1 LSNAIKQMRDATAA
15 SSSSSVDLTA
25 VSTNIIPD
33 TDVTYDLGSSTHKF
47 KDLYLDGNTLN
58 LGNQTIKA
66 TATGIEVP
74 ELKIGTGTN
83 TVKLTVASDGK
94 LTTTETDSS
103 GNTSSPAA
111 AGGGGSSVTVSDTAP
126 TSPSAGDQWFDSSSL
141 IMFVYYADGS
151 SSQWVPATPAGQTGA
166 TGADGTAGYATV
178 VTDMAGLVAITGM
191 VAGQTALVTALNKVF
206 MYTGTAW
213 YLIATMTNAS
223 PTSITGVDATY
234 DLATDGTATTI
245 TAVST
250 DPEGFPLTW
259 SYAVTTGSLGSTA
272 TVSQADNVFTI
283 TPSTTEADAGSFSI
297 TFSVTDGATGAVN
310 AVSAFTLAFTSWA
323 TPSLQSSIVPG
334 GFNIDGVAGLNDDA
348 GAHGMS
354 LSQDM
359 NHLVISGKDK
369 TISTQN
375 SSYWNYDGSI
385 RYYTRSGNTWTL
397 QQYFNGPTPPS
408 AVLTFGNQYG
418 QRFGQGVTISGDGS
432 TFVCASSAWQAATT
446 TGSAIHI
453 YTRSGNTWT
462 LQETIPSGS
471 STWSTNQDYGGRLGS
486 FEINEYKGKTFAT
499 PLALSYDGSFLAI
512 GSPDFNTTPGTGAVH
527 TFTRSGSTWSFEQYI
542 TGPDTRFGHGVAYA
556 EDTQTLMIGDAR
568 HPDTSNWPNL
578 YGGLGFYRRNGSGV
592 WSVDQTVVST
602 NAGDFL
608 GGSCTIS
615 KDGMTA
621 AAGGNNDSTTQ
632 MVSVYVNDGTANG
645 GNWTLQQRFRNS
657 DWADI
662 DGKFGSIVQLSND
675 GDTLM
680 VAAKNQDATIDSTLY
695 TYAGRIYVFKRTGT
709 TWTETGIIDLPSG
722 DQANSRNLGQKCVL
736 SSDAS
741 LIFASSNGT
750 SNNGAIHIYEEG

>member
-1 LSNAIKQMRDATAA
+1 MPLTFPTSPTNGQTVTLSGTTYTYNATKGVWEATASGGGFVA
-15 SSSSSVDLTA
+15 GSFSEHILPA
-25 VSTNIIPD
+25 
-33 TDVTYDLGSSTHKF
+33 TDDTYDIGSASYKIR
-47 KDLYLDGNTLN
+47 DLYVSDNSLHIGDHTMS
-58 LGNQTIKA
+58 A
-66 TATGIEVP
+66 DSEGINIP
-74 ELKIGTGTN
+74 ALKLGTGSN
-83 TVKLTVASDGK
+83 RVKLTANAEGK
-94 LTTTETDSS
+94 LRQIRTVGGVAQAEEGISSDAGTTTVDTFAELQAAPVVAGKTVLVK
-103 GNTSSPAA
+103 NTNKLYINTGTGWYVVGQVTNESP
-111 AGGGGSSVTVSDTAP
+111 T
-126 TSPSAGDQWFDSSSL
+126 
-141 IMFVYYADGS
+141 
-151 SSQWVPATPAGQTGA
+151 
-166 TGADGTAGYATV
+166 
-178 VTDMAGLVAITGM
+178 AITG
-191 VAGQTALVTALNKVF
+191 L
-206 MYTGTAW
+206 
-213 YLIATMTNAS
+213 
-223 PTSITGVDATY
+223 DATY
-234 DLATDGTATTI
+234 NLAKDGTATVI
-245 TAVST
+245 TMNST

-259 SYAVTTGSLGSTA
+259 SHAVTTGTLGSTA
-272 TVSQADNVFTI
+272 TITNTDNVFTI
-283 TPSTTEADAGSFSI
+283 TPSSTEADAG
-297 TFSVTDGATGAVN
+297 TFSVTFSASDGSQAATS
-310 AVSAFTLAFTSWA
+310 VSDFTLSFTSWVTA
-323 TPSLQSSIVPG
+323 SLQTSIVPG
-334 GFNIDGVAGLNDDA
+334 GLNIDGVDNSNDYA

-359 NHLVISGKDK
+359 NHLVISGMDK

-408 AVLTFGNQYG
+408 AVLSFGNQYG
-418 QRFGQGVTISGDGS
+418 QRFGQGATISGDAS
-432 TFVCASSAWQAATT
+432 TFVCASSAWQNSDTN
-446 TGSAIHI
+446 GSAIHI

-462 LQETIPSGS
+462 LQETIPSDS

-486 FEINEYKGKTFAT
+486 FAINQYKGKTFAT

-568 HPDTSNWPNL
+568 HPDESNWPNL

-592 WSVDQTVVST
+592 WSVDQTVVSA

-657 DWADI
+657 DWVDT

-680 VAAKNQDATIDSTLY
+680 VAAKDQDATIDSTLY
-695 TYAGRIYVFKRTGT
+695 TNAGRIYVFKRTGT

-722 DQANSRNLGQKCVL
+722 DRANGRNLGQKCVL

-741 LIFASSNGT
+741 LIFANSDGT
-750 SNNGAIHIYEEG
+750 AYNGAIHIYEEG

>member
-1 LSNAIKQMRDATAA
+1 MANYSDIKYQPAGSATTTYSDMAA
-15 SSSSSVDLTA
+15 LIA
-25 VSTNIIPD
+25 
-33 TDVTYDLGSSTHKF
+33 
-47 KDLYLDGNTLN
+47 
-58 LGNQTIKA
+58 
-66 TATGIEVP
+66 ATGM
-74 ELKIGTGTN
+74 
-83 TVKLTVASDGK
+83 
-94 LTTTETDSS
+94 
-103 GNTSSPAA
+103 
-111 AGGGGSSVTVSDTAP
+111 
-126 TSPSAGDQWFDSSSL
+126 SAGDQ
-141 IMFVYYADGS
+141 
-151 SSQWVPATPAGQTGA
+151 
-166 TGADGTAGYATV
+166 
-178 VTDMAGLVAITGM
+178 
-191 VAGQTALVTALNKVF
+191 ALVTALNKVF
-206 MYTGTAW
+206 MYTGSAW
-213 YLIATMTNAS
+213 YLVATMTNAS

-272 TVSQADNVFTI
+272 TVSQTDNVFTI
-283 TPSTTEADAGSFSI
+283 TPSTTSSDAGSFSI
-297 TFSVTDGATGAVN
+297 TFSVTDGSTGAVN
-310 AVSAFTLAFTSWA
+310 AVSAFTLSFASWA

-334 GFNIDGVAGLNDDA
+334 GFNIDGVDNSNDYA

-359 NHLVISGKDK
+359 NHLVISGMDK

-408 AVLTFGNQYG
+408 AVLTTSQYG
-418 QRFGQGVTISGDGS
+418 QRFGQGATISGDGS
-432 TFVCASSAWQAATT
+432 TFVCASSAWQSSNTN
-446 TGSAIHI
+446 GSAIHI

-486 FEINEYKGKTFAT
+486 FEINQYKGKTFAT

-568 HPDTSNWPNL
+568 HPDESNWPNL

-657 DWADI
+657 DWVDI

-680 VAAKNQDATIDSTLY
+680 VAAKDQDATIDSTLY
-695 TYAGRIYVFKRTGT
+695 TGAGRIYVFKRTGT

-722 DQANSRNLGQKCVL
+722 DQANGRNLGQKCVL

-741 LIFASSNGT
+741 LIFANSDGT
-750 SNNGAIHIYEEG
+750 SYNGAIHIYEEG

>member
-1 LSNAIKQMRDATAA
+1 MGSYSRKRYATESASFPKSA
-15 SSSSSVDLTA
+15 SSAPGSYSYATFADLPATG
-25 VSTNIIPD
+25 STP
-33 TDVTYDLGSSTHKF
+33 
-47 KDLYLDGNTLN
+47 GNTAFVV
-58 LGNQTIKA
+58 A
-66 TATGIEVP
+66 T
-74 ELKIGTGTN
+74 N
-83 TVKLTVASDGK
+83 KLYIW
-94 LTTTETDSS
+94 S
-103 GNTSSPAA
+103 GV
-111 AGGGGSSVTVSDTAP
+111 G
-126 TSPSAGDQWFDSSSL
+126 
-141 IMFVYYADGS
+141 
-151 SSQWVPATPAGQTGA
+151 
-166 TGADGTAGYATV
+166 
-178 VTDMAGLVAITGM
+178 
-191 VAGQTALVTALNKVF
+191 
-206 MYTGTAW
+206 W
-213 YLIATMTNAS
+213 YLIATVTNVS
-223 PTSITGVDATY
+223 PTAITGVDGTY
-234 DLATDGTATTI
+234 TLATDGTATTI

-250 DPEGFPLTW
+250 DPEGFSLTW
-259 SYAVTTGSLGSTA
+259 SYAVSSGSLGSTA
-272 TVSQADNVFTI
+272 TVSQADNVFTV

-297 TFSVTDGATGAVN
+297 TFSVTDGATGAVS
-310 AVSAFTLAFTSWA
+310 AVSAFTLSFTSWA

-334 GFNIDGVAGLNDDA
+334 GFNIDGVDNSNDYA

-359 NHLVISGKDK
+359 NHLVISGMDK

-408 AVLTFGNQYG
+408 AVLSFGSSYG
-418 QRFGQGVTISGDGS
+418 QRFGQGATISGDGS
-432 TFVCASSAWQAATT
+432 TFVCASSAWQGSDTN
-446 TGSAIHI
+446 GSAIHI

-462 LQETIPSGS
+462 LQETIPSDS
-471 STWSTNQDYGGRLGS
+471 STWSTNQDYAGRLGS
-486 FEINEYKGKTFAT
+486 FAASYLKGKTFAT

-568 HPDTSNWPNL
+568 HPDANNWPNL

-657 DWADI
+657 DWVDTN
-662 DGKFGSIVQLSND
+662 GLFGSIVQLSND

-680 VAAKNQDATIDSTLY
+680 VAAHDQDATIDSTLY
-695 TYAGRIYVFKRTGT
+695 TNAGRIYVFKRTGT

-722 DQANSRNLGQKCVL
+722 YQANGEGLGKKCVL

-741 LIFASSNGT
+741 LIFANSEGT